1 MQETMEALQ
10 ASSSKMEEA
19 EKEYKDK
26 EEDVNAQ
33 ARRVQDYETA
43 TKEANGISDKFDADI
58 RDVGKKV
65 AKLEVSRR
73 EENTNLK
80 RHTPISI

>member
-1 MQETMEALQ
+1 MYKKIQE
-10 ASSSKMEEA
+10 
-19 EKEYKDK
+19 
-26 EEDVNAQ
+26 
-33 ARRVQDYETA
+33 YETA

-73 EENTNLK
+73 EENQNLK

>member
-1 MQETMEALQ
+1 MYKKIQE
-10 ASSSKMEEA
+10 
-19 EKEYKDK
+19 
-26 EEDVNAQ
+26 
-33 ARRVQDYETA
+33 YETA

-65 AKLEVSRR
+65 AKVEVSRR
-73 EENTNLK
+73 EENQNLK